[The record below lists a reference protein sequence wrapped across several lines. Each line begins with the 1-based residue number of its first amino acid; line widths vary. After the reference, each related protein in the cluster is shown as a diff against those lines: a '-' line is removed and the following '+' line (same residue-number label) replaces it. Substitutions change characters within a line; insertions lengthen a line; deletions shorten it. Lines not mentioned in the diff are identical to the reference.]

1 MVAGVVQINF
11 QIPAAYIHAA
21 GAYGFTVI
29 AGGESSNP
37 VGIYVTP

>member
-11 QIPAAYIHAA
+11 QMPLDIETP
-21 GAYGFTVI
+21 GAYGFVVL

>member
-11 QIPAAYIHAA
+11 QIPPPYI
-21 GAYGFTVI
+21 GPPGTYGLQVF
-29 AGGESSNP
+29 AGGESSSV